1 MMKYPINIVS
11 LRQHSIKSNNDEE
24 ITHDD
29 AFRNPDD
36 GCCGTKRKGYAC

>member
-1 MMKYPINIVS
+1 MMKCPINIVS

-24 ITHDD
+24 NTHDD
-29 AFRNPDD
+29 AFRNLDD